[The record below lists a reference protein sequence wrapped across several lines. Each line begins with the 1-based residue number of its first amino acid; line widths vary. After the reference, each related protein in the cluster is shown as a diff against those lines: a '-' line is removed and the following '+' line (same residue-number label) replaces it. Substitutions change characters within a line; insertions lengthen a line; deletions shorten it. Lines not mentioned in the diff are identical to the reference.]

1 MQNPIE
7 IKAKTLEEALIQAS
21 IALNCPI
28 INLQYEVIQTP
39 SKGFLN
45 IGKKEA
51 IILVG
56 VKESVKEVKEESVKE
71 TNTKENHQNNI
82 EEKKQKLETETP
94 QEEIITPKPPKKNLK
109 EESHNGDKLHEI
121 KQELKDLFSH
131 LPYKINKIIT
141 PKPPKKNLKEESH
154 NGDKLHE
161 IKQELKDLFSHLPY
175 KINKVEVSFYEP
187 GVLLINIDGEDSALL
202 IGEKGYRYKALSYL
216 LFNWIHPTYGYSIRL
231 EISTFLQNQEKVME
245 AQLQSV
251 IMTVHEVGKGQMKA
265 PDGVLTYIALKKL
278 RKAFPNKYVSIKTN
292 LNDEKYIVIND
303 FNNE

>member
-1 MQNPIE
+1 MQNFIE

-51 IILVG
+51 IILAG
-56 VKESVKEVKEESVKE
+56 VKESVKEIKEESVKE
-71 TNTKENHQNNI
+71 TNTKEIHQST
-82 EEKKQKLETETP
+82 EEKKQKLETETS
-94 QEEIITPKPPKKNLK
+94 QEEKITPKPPKKN
-109 EESHNGDKLHEI
+109 
-121 KQELKDLFSH
+121 
-131 LPYKINKIIT
+131 P
-141 PKPPKKNLKEESH
+141 KEESH

-175 KINKVEVSFYEP
+175 KINKVEVSLYEP
-187 GVLLINIDGEDSALL
+187 GVLLIDIDGEDSALL

-216 LFNWIHPTYGYSIRL
+216 LFNWIHPAYGYSIRL

>member
-51 IILVG
+51 IILAG

-71 TNTKENHQNNI
+71 TNTKEIHQNA
-82 EEKKQKLETETP
+82 EEKKQNLETETP

-121 KQELKDLFSH
+121 KQELK
-131 LPYKINKIIT
+131 
-141 PKPPKKNLKEESH
+141 E
-154 NGDKLHE
+154 
-161 IKQELKDLFSHLPY
+161 LFSHLPY
-175 KINKVEVSFYEP
+175 KINKVEVSLYKP
-187 GVLLINIDGEDSALL
+187 GVLLIDIDGEDSALL

-216 LFNWIHPTYGYSIRL
+216 LFNWIHPAYGYSIRL

>member
-1 MQNPIE
+1 MQNFIE

-39 SKGFLN
+39 SKGFLS

-51 IILVG
+51 IILAG

-71 TNTKENHQNNI
+71 TNTKEIHQNHQNNI
-82 EEKKQKLETETP
+82 EEKKQNSETETP
-94 QEEIITPKPPKKNLK
+94 QEEIITPKPPKKNPK
-109 EESHNGDKLHEI
+109 EESH
-121 KQELKDLFSH
+121 S
-131 LPYKINKIIT
+131 
-141 PKPPKKNLKEESH
+141 
-154 NGDKLHE
+154 GDKLHE

-175 KINKVEVSFYEP
+175 KINKVEVSLYEP
-187 GVLLINIDGEDSALL
+187 GVLLIDIDGEDSALL

-216 LFNWIHPTYGYSIRL
+216 LFNWIHPAYGYSIRL
-231 EISTFLQNQEKVME
+231 EISTFLQNQEKVMDT
-245 AQLQSV
+245 QLQST

>member
-39 SKGFLN
+39 SKGFLS

-51 IILVG
+51 IILAG

-71 TNTKENHQNNI
+71 IDTKEIHQNA

-94 QEEIITPKPPKKNLK
+94 QEEK
-109 EESHNGDKLHEI
+109 
-121 KQELKDLFSH
+121 
-131 LPYKINKIIT
+131 IT

-175 KINKVEVSFYEP
+175 KINKVEVSLYEP

>member
-1 MQNPIE
+1 MQNFIE

-71 TNTKENHQNNI
+71 SVKEVKEVKEESVKETNTKENHQNNI
-82 EEKKQKLETETP
+82 EEKKQNLETETP
-94 QEEIITPKPPKKNLK
+94 QEERITPKPPKKN
-109 EESHNGDKLHEI
+109 
-121 KQELKDLFSH
+121 
-131 LPYKINKIIT
+131 P
-141 PKPPKKNLKEESH
+141 KEESH

-175 KINKVEVSFYEP
+175 KINKVEVSLYEP

-245 AQLQSV
+245 VQLQSV

>member
-1 MQNPIE
+1 MQNFIE

-39 SKGFLN
+39 SKGFLS

-51 IILVG
+51 IILAG

-71 TNTKENHQNNI
+71 TNTKENHQNHQNNI
-82 EEKKQKLETETP
+82 EEKKQKLEIETP
-94 QEEIITPKPPKKNLK
+94 QEER
-109 EESHNGDKLHEI
+109 
-121 KQELKDLFSH
+121 
-131 LPYKINKIIT
+131 IT

-175 KINKVEVSFYEP
+175 KINKVEVSLYEP

-216 LFNWIHPTYGYSIRL
+216 LFNWIHPAYGYSIRL

-245 AQLQSV
+245 AQLQST

>member
-1 MQNPIE
+1 MQNFIE

-39 SKGFLN
+39 SKGFLS

-51 IILVG
+51 IILAG
-56 VKESVKEVKEESVKE
+56 VKESVKEVKEKSVKE
-71 TNTKENHQNNI
+71 TNTKEIHQSA
-82 EEKKQKLETETP
+82 EEKKQKLEIETP

-131 LPYKINKIIT
+131 LPYKINK
-141 PKPPKKNLKEESH
+141 
-154 NGDKLHE
+154 
-161 IKQELKDLFSHLPY
+161 
-175 KINKVEVSFYEP
+175 VEVSLYEP
-187 GVLLINIDGEDSALL
+187 GVLLIDIDGEDSALL

-245 AQLQSV
+245 AQLQST

-303 FNNE
+303 FNHE

>member
-1 MQNPIE
+1 MQNFIE

-39 SKGFLN
+39 SKGFLS

-51 IILVG
+51 IILAS

-94 QEEIITPKPPKKNLK
+94 QEER
-109 EESHNGDKLHEI
+109 
-121 KQELKDLFSH
+121 
-131 LPYKINKIIT
+131 IT

-175 KINKVEVSFYEP
+175 KINKVEVSLYEP

-202 IGEKGYRYKALSYL
+202 IGEKGYRYKALSCL
-216 LFNWIHPTYGYSIRL
+216 LFNWIHPAYGYSIRL

>member
-39 SKGFLN
+39 SKGFLS

-51 IILVG
+51 IILAG
-56 VKESVKEVKEESVKE
+56 VKESVKEVQEESVKE
-71 TNTKENHQNNI
+71 TNTKEIHQNA

-94 QEEIITPKPPKKNLK
+94 QEEKITPKPPKKNLK
-109 EESHNGDKLHEI
+109 EESHNE
-121 KQELKDLFSH
+121 
-131 LPYKINKIIT
+131 
-141 PKPPKKNLKEESH
+141 
-154 NGDKLHE
+154 DKLHE

-175 KINKVEVSFYEP
+175 KINKVEVSLYEP
-187 GVLLINIDGEDSALL
+187 GVLLIDIDGEDSALL

-216 LFNWIHPTYGYSIRL
+216 LFNWIHPAYGYSIRL

-245 AQLQSV
+245 AQLQST

>member
-51 IILVG
+51 IILAG
-56 VKESVKEVKEESVKE
+56 VKESVKEIKEESVKE
-71 TNTKENHQNNI
+71 TNTKEIYQSA
-82 EEKKQKLETETP
+82 EEKKQKLETKTP
-94 QEEIITPKPPKKNLK
+94 QEER
-109 EESHNGDKLHEI
+109 
-121 KQELKDLFSH
+121 
-131 LPYKINKIIT
+131 IT

-175 KINKVEVSFYEP
+175 KINKVEVSLYEP
-187 GVLLINIDGEDSALL
+187 GVLLIDIDGEDSALL

-216 LFNWIHPTYGYSIRL
+216 LFNWIHPAYGYNIRL

-245 AQLQSV
+245 VQLQNT

>member
-56 VKESVKEVKEESVKE
+56 VKESVKEVKEVQEESFKE
-71 TNTKENHQNNI
+71 TNTKEIHQSA
-82 EEKKQKLETETP
+82 EEKKQNSEIETL
-94 QEEIITPKPPKKNLK
+94 QEEIIA
-109 EESHNGDKLHEI
+109 
-121 KQELKDLFSH
+121 
-131 LPYKINKIIT
+131 

-175 KINKVEVSFYEP
+175 KINKVEVSLYEP
-187 GVLLINIDGEDSALL
+187 GVLLIDIDGEDSALL

-216 LFNWIHPTYGYSIRL
+216 LFNWIHPAYGYNIRL
-231 EISTFLQNQEKVME
+231 EISTFLQNQEKVMDT
-245 AQLQSV
+245 QLQNT

>member
-51 IILVG
+51 IILAG

-71 TNTKENHQNNI
+71 TNTKENHQNA
-82 EEKKQKLETETP
+82 EGKKQNLETETP
-94 QEEIITPKPPKKNLK
+94 QEERITPKPPKKNLK

-121 KQELKDLFSH
+121 KQELK
-131 LPYKINKIIT
+131 
-141 PKPPKKNLKEESH
+141 E
-154 NGDKLHE
+154 
-161 IKQELKDLFSHLPY
+161 LFSHLPY

>member
-1 MQNPIE
+1 MQNFIE

-51 IILVG
+51 IILAG
-56 VKESVKEVKEESVKE
+56 VKESVKAVKEESVKE
-71 TNTKENHQNNI
+71 THTKEIHQSAG
-82 EEKKQKLETETP
+82 EKKQNSETKTP
-94 QEEIITPKPPKKNLK
+94 QEETITPKP
-109 EESHNGDKLHEI
+109 S
-121 KQELKDLFSH
+121 
-131 LPYKINKIIT
+131 
-141 PKPPKKNLKEESH
+141 KKNLKEESH

-175 KINKVEVSFYEP
+175 KINKVEVSLYEP
-187 GVLLINIDGEDSALL
+187 GVLLIDIDGEDSALL

-245 AQLQSV
+245 AQLQST

>member
-1 MQNPIE
+1 MQNFIE
-7 IKAKTLEEALIQAS
+7 VKAKTLEEALIQAS

-51 IILVG
+51 IILA
-56 VKESVKEVKEESVKE
+56 SVKE
-71 TNTKENHQNNI
+71 TKENSLKETSAKENHQNHQNNI
-82 EEKKQKLETETP
+82 EEKKQKLETKTP
-94 QEEIITPKPPKKNLK
+94 QEERITPKPPKKN
-109 EESHNGDKLHEI
+109 
-121 KQELKDLFSH
+121 
-131 LPYKINKIIT
+131 P
-141 PKPPKKNLKEESH
+141 KEESH

-175 KINKVEVSFYEP
+175 KINKVEVSLYEP
-187 GVLLINIDGEDSALL
+187 GVLLIDIDGEDSALL

-216 LFNWIHPTYGYSIRL
+216 LFNWIHPAYGYSIRL

>member
-51 IILVG
+51 IILAG
-56 VKESVKEVKEESVKE
+56 VKESVKAVKEESVKE
-71 TNTKENHQNNI
+71 THTKEIHQSAGD
-82 EEKKQKLETETP
+82 KKQKLETKTP

-131 LPYKINKIIT
+131 LPYKINK
-141 PKPPKKNLKEESH
+141 
-154 NGDKLHE
+154 
-161 IKQELKDLFSHLPY
+161 
-175 KINKVEVSFYEP
+175 VEVSLYEP
-187 GVLLINIDGEDSALL
+187 GVLLIDIDGEDSALL

-216 LFNWIHPTYGYSIRL
+216 LFNWIHPTYGYNIRL

-245 AQLQSV
+245 AQLQST

>member
-1 MQNPIE
+1 MQNFIE

-39 SKGFLN
+39 SKGFLS

-51 IILVG
+51 IILAG
-56 VKESVKEVKEESVKE
+56 VKESVKEVQEESVKE
-71 TNTKENHQNNI
+71 TNTKEIHQSA
-82 EEKKQKLETETP
+82 EEKKQNSEIETP
-94 QEEIITPKPPKKNLK
+94 QEEITTPKPPKKNLK

-121 KQELKDLFSH
+121 E
-131 LPYKINKIIT
+131 
-141 PKPPKKNLKEESH
+141 
-154 NGDKLHE
+154 
-161 IKQELKDLFSHLPY
+161 QELKDLFSHLPY
-175 KINKVEVSFYEP
+175 KINKVEVSLYEP
-187 GVLLINIDGEDSALL
+187 GVLLIDIDGEDSALL

-216 LFNWIHPTYGYSIRL
+216 LFNWIHLAYGYNIRL
-231 EISTFLQNQEKVME
+231 EISTFLQNQEKVMDT
-245 AQLQSV
+245 QLQNT

>member
-1 MQNPIE
+1 MQNFIE

-39 SKGFLN
+39 SKGFLS

-51 IILVG
+51 IILAG

-131 LPYKINKIIT
+131 LPYKINK
-141 PKPPKKNLKEESH
+141 
-154 NGDKLHE
+154 
-161 IKQELKDLFSHLPY
+161 
-175 KINKVEVSFYEP
+175 VEVSLYEP

-245 AQLQSV
+245 AQLQST

-278 RKAFPNKYVSIKTN
+278 RKTFPNKYVSIKTN

>member
-1 MQNPIE
+1 MQNFIE

-21 IALNCPI
+21 IVLNCPI

-56 VKESVKEVKEESVKE
+56 VKESVKEIQEESIKE
-71 TNTKENHQNNI
+71 TNTKEIHQNA
-82 EEKKQKLETETP
+82 EEKKQNEEEKKQNAEIETP
-94 QEEIITPKPPKKNLK
+94 QEKIT
-109 EESHNGDKLHEI
+109 
-121 KQELKDLFSH
+121 
-131 LPYKINKIIT
+131 T

-175 KINKVEVSFYEP
+175 KINKVEVSLYEP
-187 GVLLINIDGEDSALL
+187 GVLLIDIDGEDSALL

-216 LFNWIHPTYGYSIRL
+216 LFNWIHPAYGYNIRL
-231 EISTFLQNQEKVME
+231 EISTFLQNQEKVMDT
-245 AQLQSV
+245 QLQNT

>member
-1 MQNPIE
+1 MQNFIE

-21 IALNCPI
+21 IALNYPI
-28 INLQYEVIQTP
+28 INLQYEVIQMS

-56 VKESVKEVKEESVKE
+56 VKESVKEVQEESVKE
-71 TNTKENHQNNI
+71 TNTKEIHQSA
-82 EEKKQKLETETP
+82 EEKKQNSEIKTP
-94 QEEIITPKPPKKNLK
+94 QEEIT
-109 EESHNGDKLHEI
+109 
-121 KQELKDLFSH
+121 
-131 LPYKINKIIT
+131 T

-175 KINKVEVSFYEP
+175 KINKVEVSLYKP
-187 GVLLINIDGEDSALL
+187 GILLIDIDGEDSALL

-216 LFNWIHPTYGYSIRL
+216 LFNWIHPAYGYNIRL
-231 EISTFLQNQEKVME
+231 EISTFLQNQEKVMDT
-245 AQLQSV
+245 QLQNT

>member
-1 MQNPIE
+1 MQNFIE

-21 IALNCPI
+21 IALNCSM

-51 IILVG
+51 IILAS

-71 TNTKENHQNNI
+71 TNTKEIHQST
-82 EEKKQKLETETP
+82 EETKQNLEIKTP
-94 QEEIITPKPPKKNLK
+94 QEEIITPKPSKKNLK

-121 KQELKDLFSH
+121 E
-131 LPYKINKIIT
+131 
-141 PKPPKKNLKEESH
+141 
-154 NGDKLHE
+154 
-161 IKQELKDLFSHLPY
+161 QELKDLFSHLPY
-175 KINKVEVSFYEP
+175 KINKVEVSLYEP
-187 GVLLINIDGEDSALL
+187 GVLLIDIDGEDSALL

-216 LFNWIHPTYGYSIRL
+216 LFNWIHPAYGYNIRL
-231 EISTFLQNQEKVME
+231 EISTFLQNQEKVMD
-245 AQLQSV
+245 AQLQST

-303 FNNE
+303 FHHNE

>member
-21 IALNCPI
+21 ISLNCPI
-28 INLQYEVIQTP
+28 INLQYEVIQMP

-56 VKESVKEVKEESVKE
+56 IKETKENSLKE
-71 TNTKENHQNNI
+71 TNAKENHQNHQNNI
-82 EEKKQKLETETP
+82 EEKKRLEIETL
-94 QEEIITPKPPKKNLK
+94 QEEKNTPKPPKKTPK
-109 EESHNGDKLHEI
+109 EEPYHEDKLQTI
-121 KQELKDLFSH
+121 KQELKELFSH
-131 LPYKINKIIT
+131 LPYKI
-141 PKPPKKNLKEESH
+141 H
-154 NGDKLHE
+154 
-161 IKQELKDLFSHLPY
+161 
-175 KINKVEVSFYEP
+175 KVEVSLYEP
-187 GVLLINIDGEDSALL
+187 GVLLIDIDGEDSALL

-216 LFNWIHPTYGYSIRL
+216 LFNWIHPAYGYSIRL
-231 EISTFLQNQEKVME
+231 EISTFLQNQEKVMDT
-245 AQLQSV
+245 QLQSV

>member
-1 MQNPIE
+1 MQNFIE

-51 IILVG
+51 IILAG
-56 VKESVKEVKEESVKE
+56 VKESVKESVKEIQEESVKE
-71 TNTKENHQNNI
+71 TSTKEIHQNA
-82 EEKKQKLETETP
+82 EEKKQKLETKTP
-94 QEEIITPKPPKKNLK
+94 QEEIT
-109 EESHNGDKLHEI
+109 
-121 KQELKDLFSH
+121 
-131 LPYKINKIIT
+131 T

-175 KINKVEVSFYEP
+175 KINKVEVSLYEP
-187 GVLLINIDGEDSALL
+187 GVLLIDIDGEDSALL

-216 LFNWIHPTYGYSIRL
+216 LFNWIHPAYGYNIRL
-231 EISTFLQNQEKVME
+231 EISTFLQNQEKVMDT
-245 AQLQSV
+245 QLQNT

>member
-39 SKGFLN
+39 SKGFLS

-51 IILVG
+51 IILAG

-71 TNTKENHQNNI
+71 TNTKEIHQNNI

-94 QEEIITPKPPKKNLK
+94 QEEKITPKPPKKNLK
-109 EESHNGDKLHEI
+109 EESH
-121 KQELKDLFSH
+121 S
-131 LPYKINKIIT
+131 
-141 PKPPKKNLKEESH
+141 
-154 NGDKLHE
+154 GDKLHE

-175 KINKVEVSFYEP
+175 KINKVEVSLYEP
-187 GVLLINIDGEDSALL
+187 GVLLIDIDGEDSALL

>member
-51 IILVG
+51 IILAG

-94 QEEIITPKPPKKNLK
+94 QEEK
-109 EESHNGDKLHEI
+109 
-121 KQELKDLFSH
+121 
-131 LPYKINKIIT
+131 IT

-175 KINKVEVSFYEP
+175 KINKVEVSLYEP

-216 LFNWIHPTYGYSIRL
+216 LFNWIHPAYGYSIRL

>member
-1 MQNPIE
+1 MQNFIE

-28 INLQYEVIQTP
+28 INLQYKVIQTP
-39 SKGFLN
+39 SKGFLS

-56 VKESVKEVKEESVKE
+56 VKKSVKEIQEESVKE
-71 TNTKENHQNNI
+71 TNTKEIHQSAK
-82 EEKKQKLETETP
+82 EKKQNLEIETP

-131 LPYKINKIIT
+131 LPYKINK
-141 PKPPKKNLKEESH
+141 
-154 NGDKLHE
+154 
-161 IKQELKDLFSHLPY
+161 
-175 KINKVEVSFYEP
+175 VEVSLYEP
-187 GVLLINIDGEDSALL
+187 GVLLIDIDGEDSALL

-216 LFNWIHPTYGYSIRL
+216 LFNWIHPAYGYNIRL

-245 AQLQSV
+245 AQLQST

>member
-1 MQNPIE
+1 MQNFIE

-39 SKGFLN
+39 SKGFLS

-51 IILVG
+51 IILAG

-71 TNTKENHQNNI
+71 TSTKEIHQSA

-94 QEEIITPKPPKKNLK
+94 QEEIITPKPPKKNPK
-109 EESHNGDKLHEI
+109 EESH
-121 KQELKDLFSH
+121 S
-131 LPYKINKIIT
+131 
-141 PKPPKKNLKEESH
+141 
-154 NGDKLHE
+154 GDKLHE

-187 GVLLINIDGEDSALL
+187 GVLLIDIDGEDSALL

-216 LFNWIHPTYGYSIRL
+216 LFNWIHPAYGYSIRL
-231 EISTFLQNQEKVME
+231 EISTFLQNQEKVMDT
-245 AQLQSV
+245 QLQST

>member
-39 SKGFLN
+39 SKGFLS
-45 IGKKEA
+45 IGKREA

-56 VKESVKEVKEESVKE
+56 VKETKENSLKE
-71 TNTKENHQNNI
+71 TSAKENHQNHQNNT
-82 EEKKQKLETETP
+82 EEKKQNLETETP
-94 QEEIITPKPPKKNLK
+94 QEEIITPKPSKKNPK
-109 EESHNGDKLHEI
+109 EESHNE
-121 KQELKDLFSH
+121 
-131 LPYKINKIIT
+131 
-141 PKPPKKNLKEESH
+141 
-154 NGDKLHE
+154 DKLHE

>member
-39 SKGFLN
+39 SKGFLS

-51 IILVG
+51 IILAG

-94 QEEIITPKPPKKNLK
+94 QEEK
-109 EESHNGDKLHEI
+109 
-121 KQELKDLFSH
+121 
-131 LPYKINKIIT
+131 IT

-175 KINKVEVSFYEP
+175 KINKVEVSLYEP
-187 GVLLINIDGEDSALL
+187 GVLLIDIDGEDSALL

-216 LFNWIHPTYGYSIRL
+216 LFNWIHPAYGYNIRL

>member
-1 MQNPIE
+1 MQNFIE

-39 SKGFLN
+39 SKGFLS

-51 IILVG
+51 IILAG

-71 TNTKENHQNNI
+71 TNTKEIHQSA
-82 EEKKQKLETETP
+82 EEKKQKLEIETP

-131 LPYKINKIIT
+131 LPYKINK
-141 PKPPKKNLKEESH
+141 
-154 NGDKLHE
+154 
-161 IKQELKDLFSHLPY
+161 
-175 KINKVEVSFYEP
+175 VEVSLYEP
-187 GVLLINIDGEDSALL
+187 GVLLIDIDGEDSALL

-231 EISTFLQNQEKVME
+231 EISTFLQNQEKVMDT
-245 AQLQSV
+245 QLQST

-265 PDGVLTYIALKKL
+265 PDGVLTYVALKKL
-278 RKAFPNKYVSIKTN
+278 RKAFPNKYISIKTN

>member
-51 IILVG
+51 IILAG
-56 VKESVKEVKEESVKE
+56 VKESVKEIQEESVKE
-71 TNTKENHQNNI
+71 TNTKETHQSAK
-82 EEKKQKLETETP
+82 EKKQNLEIETP
-94 QEEIITPKPPKKNLK
+94 QEEII
-109 EESHNGDKLHEI
+109 I
-121 KQELKDLFSH
+121 
-131 LPYKINKIIT
+131 

-175 KINKVEVSFYEP
+175 KINKVEVSLYEP
-187 GVLLINIDGEDSALL
+187 GVLLIDIDGEDSALL

-216 LFNWIHPTYGYSIRL
+216 LFNWIHPAYGYNIRL

-245 AQLQSV
+245 AQLQST

-265 PDGVLTYIALKKL
+265 PDGVLICIALKKL

>member
-39 SKGFLN
+39 SKGFLS

-51 IILVG
+51 IILAG

-71 TNTKENHQNNI
+71 TSTKENHQNNI
-82 EEKKQKLETETP
+82 EEKKQSLETETP
-94 QEEIITPKPPKKNLK
+94 QEEKITPKPPKKNLK
-109 EESHNGDKLHEI
+109 EESH
-121 KQELKDLFSH
+121 S
-131 LPYKINKIIT
+131 
-141 PKPPKKNLKEESH
+141 
-154 NGDKLHE
+154 GDKLHE

-175 KINKVEVSFYEP
+175 KINKVEVSLYEP
-187 GVLLINIDGEDSALL
+187 GVLLIDIDGEDSALL

-231 EISTFLQNQEKVME
+231 EISTFLQNQEKVMDT
-245 AQLQSV
+245 QLQST

>member
-1 MQNPIE
+1 MQNFIE

-51 IILVG
+51 IILAS

-71 TNTKENHQNNI
+71 TNTKENHQNHQNNI
-82 EEKKQKLETETP
+82 EEKKQNLETETP
-94 QEEIITPKPPKKNLK
+94 QEEKITPKPPKKNPK
-109 EESHNGDKLHEI
+109 EESHNE
-121 KQELKDLFSH
+121 
-131 LPYKINKIIT
+131 
-141 PKPPKKNLKEESH
+141 
-154 NGDKLHE
+154 DKLHE

-175 KINKVEVSFYEP
+175 KINKVEVSLYEP

-216 LFNWIHPTYGYSIRL
+216 LFNWIHPAYGYSIRL

>member
-51 IILVG
+51 IILAG

-94 QEEIITPKPPKKNLK
+94 QEERITPKPPKKNLK
-109 EESHNGDKLHEI
+109 EESHNE
-121 KQELKDLFSH
+121 
-131 LPYKINKIIT
+131 
-141 PKPPKKNLKEESH
+141 
-154 NGDKLHE
+154 DKLHE

-175 KINKVEVSFYEP
+175 KINKVEVSLYEP
-187 GVLLINIDGEDSALL
+187 GVLLIDIDGEDSALL
-202 IGEKGYRYKALSYL
+202 IGEKGYRYKAISYL
-216 LFNWIHPTYGYSIRL
+216 LFNWIHPAYGYSIRL

>member
-51 IILVG
+51 IILAG

-71 TNTKENHQNNI
+71 NHQNHQNNI

-94 QEEIITPKPPKKNLK
+94 QEER
-109 EESHNGDKLHEI
+109 
-121 KQELKDLFSH
+121 
-131 LPYKINKIIT
+131 IT

-175 KINKVEVSFYEP
+175 KINKVEVSLYEP

-245 AQLQSV
+245 AQLQST

>member
-1 MQNPIE
+1 MQNFIE

-51 IILVG
+51 IILAG
-56 VKESVKEVKEESVKE
+56 VKESVKEVQEESVKE
-71 TNTKENHQNNI
+71 THTKKIHQSA
-82 EEKKQKLETETP
+82 EEKKQNSEIETP
-94 QEEIITPKPPKKNLK
+94 QEKIT
-109 EESHNGDKLHEI
+109 
-121 KQELKDLFSH
+121 
-131 LPYKINKIIT
+131 T

-175 KINKVEVSFYEP
+175 KINKVEVSLYEP
-187 GVLLINIDGEDSALL
+187 GVLLIDIDGEDSALL

-216 LFNWIHPTYGYSIRL
+216 LFNWIHPAYGYNIRL
-231 EISTFLQNQEKVME
+231 EISTFLQNQEKVMDT
-245 AQLQSV
+245 QLQNT

>member
-1 MQNPIE
+1 MQNFIE

-51 IILVG
+51 IILAG
-56 VKESVKEVKEESVKE
+56 VKESVKAVKEESVKE
-71 TNTKENHQNNI
+71 TNTKEIHQNNI

-94 QEEIITPKPPKKNLK
+94 QEEKITPKPSKKNLK
-109 EESHNGDKLHEI
+109 EESH
-121 KQELKDLFSH
+121 S
-131 LPYKINKIIT
+131 
-141 PKPPKKNLKEESH
+141 
-154 NGDKLHE
+154 GDKLHE

-175 KINKVEVSFYEP
+175 KINKVEVSLYEP

-216 LFNWIHPTYGYSIRL
+216 LFNWIHPAYGYSIRL

-265 PDGVLTYIALKKL
+265 PDSVLTYIALKKL

>member
-39 SKGFLN
+39 SKGFLS

-51 IILVG
+51 IILAS

-71 TNTKENHQNNI
+71 TNTKENHQNHQNNI
-82 EEKKQKLETETP
+82 EEKKQNLETETP
-94 QEEIITPKPPKKNLK
+94 QEERITPKPL
-109 EESHNGDKLHEI
+109 
-121 KQELKDLFSH
+121 
-131 LPYKINKIIT
+131 
-141 PKPPKKNLKEESH
+141 KKNLKEESH

-175 KINKVEVSFYEP
+175 KINKVEVSLYEP

-245 AQLQSV
+245 AQLQST

>member
-1 MQNPIE
+1 MQNFIE

-51 IILVG
+51 IILAG
-56 VKESVKEVKEESVKE
+56 VKESVKEVKEESAKE
-71 TNTKENHQNNI
+71 TNTKETHQSA
-82 EEKKQKLETETP
+82 EEKKQNLETKTP
-94 QEEIITPKPPKKNLK
+94 QEEIT
-109 EESHNGDKLHEI
+109 
-121 KQELKDLFSH
+121 
-131 LPYKINKIIT
+131 T

-175 KINKVEVSFYEP
+175 KINKVEVSLYEP
-187 GVLLINIDGEDSALL
+187 GVLLIDIDGEDSALL

-216 LFNWIHPTYGYSIRL
+216 LFNWIHPAYGYNIRL
-231 EISTFLQNQEKVME
+231 EISTFLQNQEKVMDT
-245 AQLQSV
+245 QLQNT

>member
-1 MQNPIE
+1 MQNFIE

-39 SKGFLN
+39 SKGFLS

-51 IILVG
+51 IILAG
-56 VKESVKEVKEESVKE
+56 VKESVKEVKEKSVKE
-71 TNTKENHQNNI
+71 TNTKEIHQSA
-82 EEKKQKLETETP
+82 EEKKQKLEIETP
-94 QEEIITPKPPKKNLK
+94 QEEITTPKPPKKNLK
-109 EESHNGDKLHEI
+109 EESHNGDKL
-121 KQELKDLFSH
+121 
-131 LPYKINKIIT
+131 Y
-141 PKPPKKNLKEESH
+141 
-154 NGDKLHE
+154 E

-175 KINKVEVSFYEP
+175 KINKVEVSLYEP
-187 GVLLINIDGEDSALL
+187 GVLLIDIDGEDSALL

-216 LFNWIHPTYGYSIRL
+216 LFNWIHPAYGYNIRL

>member
-1 MQNPIE
+1 MQNFIE

-51 IILVG
+51 IILAG
-56 VKESVKEVKEESVKE
+56 VKETKENSLKE
-71 TNTKENHQNNI
+71 TSAKENHQNHQNNI

-94 QEEIITPKPPKKNLK
+94 QEEK
-109 EESHNGDKLHEI
+109 
-121 KQELKDLFSH
+121 
-131 LPYKINKIIT
+131 IT

-175 KINKVEVSFYEP
+175 KINKVEVSLYEP
-187 GVLLINIDGEDSALL
+187 GVLLIDIDGEDSALL

-216 LFNWIHPTYGYSIRL
+216 LFNWIHPAYGYNIRL
-231 EISTFLQNQEKVME
+231 EISTFLQNQEKVMDT
-245 AQLQSV
+245 QLQST
-251 IMTVHEVGKGQMKA
+251 IITVHEVGKGQMKA